1 MTEEMIISIGA
12 DATKTIIFLAG
23 PLLAAAMIVGLLVSI
38 FQAVTQINESTLTF
52 IPKMIAVIVV
62 LSIMSPWMLE
72 VIKNYTTDIFE
83 NAGSVIR

>member
-12 DATKTIIFLAG
+12 EATKTIIFLAG

>member
-1 MTEEMIISIGA
+1 MIISIGA
-12 DATKTIIFLAG
+12 EATKTIIFLAG